1 MAEGRAVFWDLGLA
15 EKEKD
20 PTDPLG
26 KRFQAICKCKV
37 DKDDPTITCN
47 KKIGMFYLN
56 FIETFEHYLKYPKF
70 SKITNC
76 IRYFRILSNF

>member
-1 MAEGRAVFWDLGLA
+1 
-15 EKEKD
+15 
-20 PTDPLG
+20 
-26 KRFQAICKCKV
+26 
-37 DKDDPTITCN
+37 
-47 KKIGMFYLN
+47 MFYLN